1 VKKGCLLWL
10 LQLAVLIGLYYVAF
24 RGRFTPPADWIG
36 AVAGGFFLRLAIGAF
51 QNVAK
56 ARRDRARLERALSG
70 APFEDGQQ
78 VAAIGRIW
86 ARGAPLQSP
95 FTRTSCVACSW
106 DISHEGHS
114 SKNKHEVK
122 DFSGFMLTPCV
133 VDTPAG
139 NVRILGFPTLEG
151 FATEELRKPGAF
163 ANAESYLESTPFEKV
178 GVLQVFSQVKD
189 LITDDDGYIRKDW
202 RMAGD
207 DFSLNPQVHK
217 LSEQVVRDDETV
229 CALGFYSAEK
239 GGLVQGFSKGGEGV
253 TLVRGGV
260 ETAQK
265 RFKGNVGQNVA
276 AGIVLL
282 LTSHFFLFMF
292 LVLRESSARAEREE
306 VRETALLEAA
316 RNTDW
321 GGVQIQLDEGVE
333 ADARDSESNTPL
345 MMARDPRIARLL
357 IAAGADVNA
366 RNRQG
371 STPLIE
377 AAKAGAVDVVRVLL
391 EHGAELED
399 RDTEQSFTALEWA
412 ITSEQEEVAQVL
424 RAAGALTP
432 PTPSLPSSPPS
443 AGREGAEEDQP
454 ATDGVT
460 TDLAGDASDGR

>member
-36 AVAGGFFLRLAIGAF
+36 AIAGGFFMALTIGAF
-51 QNVAK
+51 QNAFK
-56 ARRDRARLERALSG
+56 ARKDRARLERALAG
-70 APFEDGQQ
+70 VPFEDGQQ

-95 FTRTSCVACSW
+95 FTRTPCVVCSW
-106 DISHEGHS
+106 DISHESRG
-114 SKNKHEVK
+114 SKRNQTVK

-151 FATEELRKPGAF
+151 FANEALREPGAF
-163 ANAESYLESTPFEKV
+163 ANAGSYLESTPFEKV
-178 GVLQVFSQVKD
+178 GVLQVFSQFKD

-207 DFSLNPQVHK
+207 DFVLNPQVHT
-217 LSEQVVRDDETV
+217 LNEQVVRDDETV

-265 RFKGNVGQNVA
+265 RFKGNVGQSIA
-276 AGIVLL
+276 SGIILL
-282 LTSHFFLFMF
+282 LASHFFLFMF
-292 LVLRESSARAEREE
+292 LVLRESSARAERAE
-306 VRETALLEAA
+306 VRETELLEAA
-316 RNTDW
+316 RTTDL

-345 MMARDPRIARLL
+345 MMARDPQIARLL

-377 AAKAGAVDVVRVLL
+377 AAKSGAVDVVRVLL

-399 RDTEQSFTALEWA
+399 RDTERSFTALEWA
-412 ITSEQEEVAQVL
+412 ITSDQEEVAQVL
-424 RAAGALTP
+424 RAAGAKEP
-432 PTPSLPSSPPS
+432 AD
-443 AGREGAEEDQP
+443 AGA
-454 ATDGVT
+454 T
-460 TDLAGDASDGR
+460 TDPAGDASDGR